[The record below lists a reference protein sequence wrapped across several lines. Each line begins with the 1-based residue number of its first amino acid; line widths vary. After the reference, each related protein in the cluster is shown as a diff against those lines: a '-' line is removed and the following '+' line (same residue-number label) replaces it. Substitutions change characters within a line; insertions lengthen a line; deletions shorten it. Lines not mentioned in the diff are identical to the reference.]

1 MPATVPQ
8 AAVAIRNVLVAT
20 DFSTYSER
28 ALFHALAVA
37 HAYGSTLHVAH
48 VVQPAFFAMI
58 PPDGY
63 MCTPVAEDEAL
74 DLARDDAERLV
85 AYALRKAHCEEVKHR
100 TWVRLGQIGET
111 LCRIIEQEHVD
122 LAVVGTHGRTGLRKL
137 VLGSAAEDVFRHAR
151 CPVATIGPQ
160 CGGAD
165 PEKPHLKHILFPTDL
180 TPDSARALP
189 VTTAIAAKF
198 GAKITLLHVVEHMK
212 PDAAHDKERVARA
225 LEYQMM
231 EMAELS
237 APILP
242 GTKTKIEFG
251 DPGEM
256 IIETAERLKA
266 DMIAFGLKAP
276 DTYVDRLPWMHAYKI
291 ACEAHCP
298 VLSLRGESMRD

>member
-1 MPATVPQ
+1 MPATIPQ

-28 ALFHALAVA
+28 ALFHAVAVA

-48 VVQPAFFAMI
+48 VVTPAFFSMV

-63 MCTPVAEDEAL
+63 MRINETEDQAV
-74 DLARDDAERLV
+74 DLARDDAEKVV
-85 AYALRKAHCEEVKHR
+85 AFALRKAHCEQLKHR
-100 TWVRLGQIGET
+100 TWVRLGVVGQT
-111 LCRIIEQEHVD
+111 LCKIIEQEHID
-122 LAVVGTHGRTGLRKL
+122 LAVVGTHGRTGVRKL

-151 CPVATIGPQ
+151 CPVLTIGPQ

-165 PEKPHLKHILFPTDL
+165 PERPHLKHILFPTDL
-180 TPDSARALP
+180 TADSARALP
-189 VTTAIAAKF
+189 ITSAIAEKF
-198 GAKITLLHVVEHMK
+198 GAKISLLHVVEELK
-212 PDAAHDKERVARA
+212 PDAAHDRERIVRA

-237 APILP
+237 APVLP
-242 GTKTKIEFG
+242 GTEAKVEFG

-256 IIETAERLKA
+256 IIAMAERLKV
-266 DMIAFGLKAP
+266 DLIAFGLKAP

-298 VLSLRGESMRD
+298 VLSLRGETLND